1 VSVKENIMEITP
13 IRTEKDYRAALRVV
27 STLVDQ
33 DPSPDTSEGERLDVL
48 STLIEAYERKHHPI
62 DLPDPVEAIKF
73 RMDQAGLSVKDLEP
87 MIGQPNRVYE
97 VLNHKRPLTLRMIRN
112 LNKGLGISAQV
123 LIAENDN
130 TPRSAAA

>member
-1 VSVKENIMEITP
+1 MEINP
-13 IRTEKDYRAALRVV
+13 IRTEKNYRAALRVV

-33 DPSPDTSEGERLDVL
+33 DPSPDSPEGERLDVL

-112 LNKGLGISAQV
+112 FNKVLGISAEV
-123 LIAENDN
+123 LITDSAI
-130 TPRSAAA
+130 TPH